1 MSKEYLETLG
11 KNIRYKKEYIGAGLY
26 RLYIKRNDIELLEQ
40 SLQRLESIDN
50 AKPSEALRAL
60 DRNIVVIR
68 EKDFTIIQQALLKP
82 DKNEK
87 IILGI
92 EDYINRRIEIE
103 PIEDVRKAFIEI
115 RKQLQVIKEVA
126 NNE

>member
-1 MSKEYLETLG
+1 MSVINLDPLVC
-11 KNIRYKKEYIGAGLY
+11 L
-26 RLYIKRNDIELLEQ
+26 KRARTDIERGNCEYNVTDYLDTIEADLLELQ
-40 SLQRLESIDN
+40 SIKE

-92 EDYINRRIEIE
+92 ENYINRRIEIE